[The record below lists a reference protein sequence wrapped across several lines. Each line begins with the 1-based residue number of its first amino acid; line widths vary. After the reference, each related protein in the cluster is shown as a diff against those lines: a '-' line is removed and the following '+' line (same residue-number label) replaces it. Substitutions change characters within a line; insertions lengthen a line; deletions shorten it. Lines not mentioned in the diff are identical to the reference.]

1 MAKTTADLILRLR
14 AQSADLQK
22 GLDTANKQIASFQK
36 QAQQQF
42 KMIGAA
48 VAAAFSIRA
57 ISDFLG
63 EAAKMASEVKGVEN
77 AFKRIT
83 NSEKVLNDL
92 KTATRGTVTEL
103 ELMKQAIKA
112 ENFKIPMDT
121 LAAGLEFA
129 TKRAAETGESVD
141 YLVNSFVTG
150 LGRKSIL
157 ILDNLGISA
166 SALNAEVE
174 KTGDFM
180 KAVENITRQELT
192 KMGDVILTDAQKMA
206 QLQANITNAKTEL
219 GNIVLK
225 GIMPFIDAGNKLFE
239 NLNKQSSS
247 LLKEKDSLN
256 ILVGAITSATTS
268 EEARSGL
275 IDELNAKYPSFLGNL
290 DTEKVT
296 NEQLTSRLKEV
307 NAEYEKRIELAV
319 LQEDLQDAE
328 ESLIKNLHKQRKAAK
343 ELVEAQN
350 DLARVQER
358 LNEGQYLSNDALVA
372 DVQIKDQLEKRI
384 ANLTNRQEKLQE
396 KYGDVTEVAGALREE
411 MSLLSDVFGENTT
424 NINSSTTALETN
436 TAAKE
441 RAIETQIKFSKAM
454 KDDSLKNMSI
464 PDLAPK
470 KPKQKSILEY
480 FGIDPTELAKTDF
493 FGGDTFKEAQEN
505 LKVQDDALNEYRK
518 ANLEDYA
525 AAATSILDTISTFQD
540 AAMSREL
547 EAAGDNEEKK
557 DAIRKKYARKQQ
569 SVAIIQATINGAL
582 AVTKAFA
589 ELGPIAGGIAAGLV
603 TASTVAQIAS
613 MKAQKFATGG
623 IAYGPTLGLV
633 GEYAGARTNPEVIA
647 PLSDLKN
654 ILVNTGFGGG
664 QLVARVAGRDLL
676 FVVEEA
682 SRVKNN
688 SY

>member
-36 QAQQQF
+36 QVQQQF

-166 SALNAEVE
+166 SALNAEIE

-307 NAEYEKRIELAV
+307 NAEYEKRIKLAV

-328 ESLIKNLHKQRKAAK
+328 ESLIKNLHKQRKVAK

-384 ANLTNRQEKLQE
+384 TNLTNRQEKLQE

-454 KDDSLKNMSI
+454 KDASLKNMSI

-480 FGIDPTELAKTDF
+480 FGIDPTKLAKT
-493 FGGDTFKEAQEN
+493 EEN
-505 LKVQDDALNEYRK
+505 LKVQDDELNEYRK

-525 AAATSILDTISTFQD
+525 AAAISILDTISTFQD

-589 ELGPIAGGIAAGLV
+589 ELGPIAGEIAAGLV
-603 TASTVAQIAS
+603 TASIVAQIAS

-654 ILVNTGFGGG
+654 ILANTGFGGG

-676 FVVEEA
+676 FVIEEA

>member
-36 QAQQQF
+36 QVQQQF

-206 QLQANITNAKTEL
+206 QLQANITDAKTEL

-225 GIMPFIDAGNKLFE
+225 GIMPFIDAGNNLFE

-247 LLKEKDSLN
+247 LLKEKESLN

-454 KDDSLKNMSI
+454 EEASLKNMSI

-480 FGIDPTELAKTDF
+480 FGIDPTKLAKT
-493 FGGDTFKEAQEN
+493 EEN
-505 LKVQDDALNEYRK
+505 LKAKDDELNEYRK

-525 AAATSILDTISTFQD
+525 AAAISILDTISTFQD

-547 EAAGDNEEKK
+547 EAAGNNEEKK

-589 ELGPIAGGIAAGLV
+589 ELGPIAGQIAAGLV
-603 TASTVAQIAS
+603 TASIVAQIAS

-676 FVVEEA
+676 FVIEEA

>member
-36 QAQQQF
+36 QVQQQF

-48 VAAAFSIRA
+48 VAAAFSIRV

-166 SALNAEVE
+166 SALNAEIE

-225 GIMPFIDAGNKLFE
+225 GIMPFIDAGNNLFE

-247 LLKEKDSLN
+247 LLKEKESLN

-411 MSLLSDVFGENTT
+411 MSLLSNVFGENTT

-454 KDDSLKNMSI
+454 KEASLKNMSI

-480 FGIDPTELAKTDF
+480 FGIDPTKLAKTN
-493 FGGDTFKEAQEN
+493 KEAQEN
-505 LKVQDDALNEYRK
+505 LKGQDDELNEYRK

-589 ELGPIAGGIAAGLV
+589 ELGPIVGQIAAGLV
-603 TASTVAQIAS
+603 TASIVAQIAS

-676 FVVEEA
+676 FVIEEA

>member
-36 QAQQQF
+36 QVQQQF

-166 SALNAEVE
+166 SALNAEIE

-307 NAEYEKRIELAV
+307 NAEYEKRIKLAV

-328 ESLIKNLHKQRKAAK
+328 ESLIKNLHKQRKVAK

-384 ANLTNRQEKLQE
+384 TNLTNRQEKLQE

-454 KDDSLKNMSI
+454 KEASLKNMSI

-480 FGIDPTELAKTDF
+480 FGIDPTKLAKT
-493 FGGDTFKEAQEN
+493 EEN
-505 LKVQDDALNEYRK
+505 LKVQDDELNEYRK

-525 AAATSILDTISTFQD
+525 AAAISILDTISTFQD

-589 ELGPIAGGIAAGLV
+589 ELGPITGKIAAGLV
-603 TASTVAQIAS
+603 TASIVAQIAS

-654 ILVNTGFGGG
+654 ILANTGFGGG

-676 FVVEEA
+676 FVIEEA

>member
-36 QAQQQF
+36 QVQQQF

-206 QLQANITNAKTEL
+206 QLQANITDAKTEL

-225 GIMPFIDAGNKLFE
+225 GIMPFIDAGNNLFE

-247 LLKEKDSLN
+247 LLKEKESLN

-454 KDDSLKNMSI
+454 EEASLKNMSI

-480 FGIDPTELAKTDF
+480 FGIDPTKLAKT
-493 FGGDTFKEAQEN
+493 EEN
-505 LKVQDDALNEYRK
+505 LKAKDDELNEYRK

-547 EAAGDNEEKK
+547 EAAGNNEEKK

-589 ELGPIAGGIAAGLV
+589 ELGPIVGQIAAGLV
-603 TASTVAQIAS
+603 TASIVAQIAS

-676 FVVEEA
+676 FVIEEA

>member
-36 QAQQQF
+36 QVQQQF

-206 QLQANITNAKTEL
+206 QLQANITDAKTEL

-225 GIMPFIDAGNKLFE
+225 GIMPFIDAGNNLFE

-454 KDDSLKNMSI
+454 KEASLKNKSI
-464 PDLAPK
+464 TDLAPE

-480 FGIDPTELAKTDF
+480 FGIDPTKLAKTN
-493 FGGDTFKEAQEN
+493 KEAQEN
-505 LKVQDDALNEYRK
+505 LKTQDDELNEYRK

-589 ELGPIAGGIAAGLV
+589 ELGPIVGQIAAGLV
-603 TASTVAQIAS
+603 TASIVAQIAS

-654 ILVNTGFGGG
+654 ILANTGFGGG

-676 FVVEEA
+676 FVIEEA

>member
-36 QAQQQF
+36 QVQQQF

-206 QLQANITNAKTEL
+206 QLQANITEAKTEL

-225 GIMPFIDAGNKLFE
+225 GIMPFIDAGNNLFE

-247 LLKEKDSLN
+247 LLKEKESLN

-328 ESLIKNLHKQRKAAK
+328 ESLIKNLHKQRKVAK

-454 KDDSLKNMSI
+454 KDESLKNKSI
-464 PDLAPK
+464 TDLAPE

-480 FGIDPTELAKTDF
+480 FGIDPTKLAKT
-493 FGGDTFKEAQEN
+493 KEAQEN
-505 LKVQDDALNEYRK
+505 AKAQDDELNEYRK

-569 SVAIIQATINGAL
+569 SVAITQATINGAL

-603 TASTVAQIAS
+603 TASIVAQIAS

-676 FVVEEA
+676 FVIEEA

>member
-36 QAQQQF
+36 QVQQQF

-48 VAAAFSIRA
+48 VAAAFSIRV

-166 SALNAEVE
+166 SALNAEIE

-225 GIMPFIDAGNKLFE
+225 GIMPFIDAGNNLFE

-247 LLKEKDSLN
+247 LLKEKESLN

-411 MSLLSDVFGENTT
+411 MSLLSNVFGENTT

-454 KDDSLKNMSI
+454 KEASLKNMSI

-480 FGIDPTELAKTDF
+480 FGIDPTKLAKTN
-493 FGGDTFKEAQEN
+493 KEAQEN
-505 LKVQDDALNEYRK
+505 LKGQDDELNEYRK

-589 ELGPIAGGIAAGLV
+589 ELGPIAGQIAAGLV
-603 TASTVAQIAS
+603 TASIVAQIAS

-676 FVVEEA
+676 FVIEEA

>member
-36 QAQQQF
+36 QVQQQF

-206 QLQANITNAKTEL
+206 QLQANITDAKTEL

-225 GIMPFIDAGNKLFE
+225 GIMPFIDAGNNLFE

-247 LLKEKDSLN
+247 LLKEKESLN

-454 KDDSLKNMSI
+454 EEASLKNMSI

-480 FGIDPTELAKTDF
+480 FGIDPTKLAKT
-493 FGGDTFKEAQEN
+493 EEN
-505 LKVQDDALNEYRK
+505 LKAKDDELNEYRK

-525 AAATSILDTISTFQD
+525 AAAISILDTISTFQD

-547 EAAGDNEEKK
+547 EAAGNNEEKK

-589 ELGPIAGGIAAGLV
+589 ELGPIVGQIAAGLV
-603 TASTVAQIAS
+603 TASIVAQIAS

-676 FVVEEA
+676 FVIEEA

>member
-206 QLQANITNAKTEL
+206 QLQANITEAKTEL

-225 GIMPFIDAGNKLFE
+225 GIMPFIDAGNNLFE

-454 KDDSLKNMSI
+454 KEASLKNMSI
-464 PDLAPK
+464 PDLAPE

-480 FGIDPTELAKTDF
+480 FGIDPTKLAKT
-493 FGGDTFKEAQEN
+493 EEN
-505 LKVQDDALNEYRK
+505 LKVQDDELNEYRK

-589 ELGPIAGGIAAGLV
+589 ELGPIAGQIAAGLV
-603 TASTVAQIAS
+603 TASIVAQIAS

-676 FVVEEA
+676 FVIEEA

>member
-36 QAQQQF
+36 QVQQQF

-129 TKRAAETGESVD
+129 TKKAAETGESVD

-206 QLQANITNAKTEL
+206 QLQANITDAKTEL

-225 GIMPFIDAGNKLFE
+225 GIMPFIDAGNNLFE

-454 KDDSLKNMSI
+454 KEASLKNMSI
-464 PDLAPK
+464 PDLAPE

-480 FGIDPTELAKTDF
+480 FGIDPTKLAKT
-493 FGGDTFKEAQEN
+493 KEAQEN
-505 LKVQDDALNEYRK
+505 LKVQDDELNEYRK

-589 ELGPIAGGIAAGLV
+589 ELGPIAGQIAAGLV
-603 TASTVAQIAS
+603 TASIVAQIAS

-654 ILVNTGFGGG
+654 ILANTGFGGG

-676 FVVEEA
+676 FVIEEA

>member
-1 MAKTTADLILRLR
+1 
-14 AQSADLQK
+14 
-22 GLDTANKQIASFQK
+22 
-36 QAQQQF
+36 
-42 KMIGAA
+42 MIGAA

-206 QLQANITNAKTEL
+206 QLQANITDAKTEL

-225 GIMPFIDAGNKLFE
+225 GIMPFIDAGNNLFE

-247 LLKEKDSLN
+247 LLKEKESLN

-454 KDDSLKNMSI
+454 EEASLKNMSI

-480 FGIDPTELAKTDF
+480 FGIDPTKLAKT
-493 FGGDTFKEAQEN
+493 KEAQE
-505 LKVQDDALNEYRK
+505 KQDDELNEYRK

-525 AAATSILDTISTFQD
+525 AAAISILDTISTFQD

-547 EAAGDNEEKK
+547 EAAGNNEEKK

-589 ELGPIAGGIAAGLV
+589 ELGPIAGQIAAGLV
-603 TASTVAQIAS
+603 TASIVAQIAS

-676 FVVEEA
+676 FVIEEA

>member
-36 QAQQQF
+36 QVQQQF

-48 VAAAFSIRA
+48 VAAAFSIRV

-166 SALNAEVE
+166 SALNAEIE

-206 QLQANITNAKTEL
+206 QLQANITDAKTEL

-225 GIMPFIDAGNKLFE
+225 GIMPFIDAGNNLFE

-247 LLKEKDSLN
+247 LLKEKESLN

-411 MSLLSDVFGENTT
+411 MSLLSNVFGENTT

-454 KDDSLKNMSI
+454 KEASLKNMSI

-480 FGIDPTELAKTDF
+480 FGIDPTKLAKTN
-493 FGGDTFKEAQEN
+493 KEAQEN
-505 LKVQDDALNEYRK
+505 LKGQDDELNEYRK

-589 ELGPIAGGIAAGLV
+589 ELGPIVGQIAAGLV
-603 TASTVAQIAS
+603 TASIVAQIAS

-676 FVVEEA
+676 FVIEEA

>member
-36 QAQQQF
+36 QVQQQF

-206 QLQANITNAKTEL
+206 QLQANITDAKTEL

-225 GIMPFIDAGNKLFE
+225 GIMPFIDAGNNLFE

-247 LLKEKDSLN
+247 LLKEKESLN

-454 KDDSLKNMSI
+454 EEASLKNMSI

-480 FGIDPTELAKTDF
+480 FGIDPTKLAKT
-493 FGGDTFKEAQEN
+493 EEN
-505 LKVQDDALNEYRK
+505 LKAKDDELNEYRK

-547 EAAGDNEEKK
+547 EAAGNNEEKK

-589 ELGPIAGGIAAGLV
+589 ELGPIAGQIAAGLV
-603 TASTVAQIAS
+603 TASIVAQIAS

-676 FVVEEA
+676 FVIEEA

>member
-36 QAQQQF
+36 QVQQQF

-206 QLQANITNAKTEL
+206 QLQANITDAKTEL

-225 GIMPFIDAGNKLFE
+225 GIMPFIDAGNNLFE

-247 LLKEKDSLN
+247 LLKEKESLN

-454 KDDSLKNMSI
+454 EEASLKNMSI

-480 FGIDPTELAKTDF
+480 FGIDPTKLAKT
-493 FGGDTFKEAQEN
+493 KEAQE
-505 LKVQDDALNEYRK
+505 KQDDELNEYRK

-525 AAATSILDTISTFQD
+525 AAAISILDTISTFQD

-547 EAAGDNEEKK
+547 EAAGNNEEKK

-589 ELGPIAGGIAAGLV
+589 ELGPIAGQIAAGLV
-603 TASTVAQIAS
+603 TASIVAQIAS

-676 FVVEEA
+676 FVIEEA

>member
-36 QAQQQF
+36 QVQQQF

-48 VAAAFSIRA
+48 VAAAFSIRT

-206 QLQANITNAKTEL
+206 QLQANITDAKTEL

-225 GIMPFIDAGNKLFE
+225 GIMPFIDAGNNLFE

-328 ESLIKNLHKQRKAAK
+328 ESLIKNLHKQRKVAK

-454 KDDSLKNMSI
+454 KEASLKNMSI
-464 PDLAPK
+464 PDLAPE

-480 FGIDPTELAKTDF
+480 FGIDPTKLAKT
-493 FGGDTFKEAQEN
+493 KEAQEN
-505 LKVQDDALNEYRK
+505 LKVQDDELNEYRK

-589 ELGPIAGGIAAGLV
+589 ELGPIAGQIAAGLV
-603 TASTVAQIAS
+603 TASIVAQIAS

-676 FVVEEA
+676 FVIEEA